1 MKRDTRTLGTT
12 GYAVSELGFG
22 GWGLGGS
29 QWRGGDDGAGRKA
42 LREAVD
48 QGITFFDTALAYGD
62 GHSER
67 LMGQVLKSEIHA
79 GRIVVATKV
88 PPLNEEWP
96 GRAGAP
102 LADVFPPRHLAAST
116 EQSLQNLGVEALP
129 LQQLHVWHD
138 AWLND
143 PEWDASHDTI
153 VRLKQE
159 GKVLHWG
166 ISIND
171 HAPETA
177 LRVLEDPIFETA
189 QVIYNIYDRSPE
201 RALFEL
207 ARTKPLG
214 VIVRVPFDEG
224 ALTGQIRSDTVFPAG
239 DWRAEYFAGDRRAE
253 AERRGK
259 ALAQLLD
266 DQVQTLPELA
276 LRFCLS
282 SPRVATV
289 IPGMRRAAHVRQNVA
304 AAVKGKLSPGMLAKL
319 EAHAWEKNW
328 YSA

>member
-1 MKRDTRTLGTT
+1 MKLHTRRLGAT
-12 GYAVSELGFG
+12 GYTVSELGLG

-29 QWRGGDDGAGRKA
+29 QWLGSDDGQGREA
-42 LREAVD
+42 LRQAVD
-48 QGITFFDTALAYGD
+48 SGITFFDTALAYGN

-67 LMGQVLKSEIHA
+67 LIGEVLKADIRA
-79 GRIVVATKV
+79 GRVVVATKV
-88 PPLNEEWP
+88 PPLNQDWP
-96 GRAGAP
+96 GKAGTP
-102 LADVFPPRHLAAST
+102 LADVFPARHLAAST
-116 EQSLQNLGVEALP
+116 GQSLKNLGVEALP
-129 LQQLHVWHD
+129 VQQLHVWHD
-138 AWLND
+138 AWLDD
-143 PEWDASHDTI
+143 PQWQASYDQI
-153 VRLKQE
+153 VRLKRE

-177 LRVLEDPIFETA
+177 LRVLADPIFETA

-201 RALFEL
+201 RALFER

-239 DWRAEYFAGDRRAE
+239 DWREEYFSGDRRAE

-259 ALAQLLD
+259 ALAEVLD
-266 DQVQTLPELA
+266 REVQTLPELA

-282 SPRVATV
+282 PPAVTTV

>member
-1 MKRDTRTLGTT
+1 VKTRALGTT
-12 GYAVSELGFG
+12 GYDVSEIGFG
-22 GWGLGGS
+22 GWGLGAD
-29 QWRGGDDGAGRKA
+29 QWRGVDDSQGRVA
-42 LREAVD
+42 VREAVD
-48 QGITFFDTALAYGD
+48 QGITFFDTALAYGN

-67 LMGQVLKSEIHA
+67 LMGQVLKDELRA

-88 PPLNEEWP
+88 PPLNDEWP
-96 GRAGAP
+96 GKASKPLGA
-102 LADVFPPRHLAAST
+102 VFPAKHLSAST
-116 EQSLQNLGVEALP
+116 EKSLRNLGVEALS

-138 AWLND
+138 AWLDD
-143 PEWDASHDTI
+143 PEWGASYDRI

-224 ALTGQIRSDTVFPAG
+224 ALTGQIRSTTVFPAG
-239 DWRAEYFAGDRRAE
+239 DWREEYFSGDRRAE
-253 AERRGK
+253 VERRGQ
-259 ALAQLLD
+259 ALARLLD
-266 DQVQTLPELA
+266 DEVKTLPELA

-282 SPRVATV
+282 SPAVSTV

-304 AAVKGKLSPGMLAKL
+304 ASEKGPLTPHMLSEL
-319 EAHAWEKNW
+319 EAHAWQKNW
-328 YSA
+328 YPA

>member
-29 QWRGGDDGAGRKA
+29 QWRGVDDGAGREA
-42 LREAVD
+42 LRAAVD

-79 GRIVVATKV
+79 GRVVVATKV

-96 GRAGAP
+96 GRAGAR
-102 LADVFPPRHLAAST
+102 LGDVFPARHLAAST

-143 PEWDASHDTI
+143 PEWEASCKGI
-153 VRLKQE
+153 VRLKRE

-189 QVIYNIYDRSPE
+189 KVIYNIYDRPPE
-201 RALFEL
+201 RALFKL
-207 ARTKPLG
+207 AKTKPLG

-224 ALTGQIRSDTVFPAG
+224 ALTGQIRADTVFPAG

-253 AERRGK
+253 VERRGK
-259 ALAQLLD
+259 ALARLLD

-282 SPRVATV
+282 SPQVSTV
-289 IPGMRRAAHVRQNVA
+289 IPGMRRAGHVRQNVVA
-304 AAVKGKLSPGMLAKL
+304 AEKGQLAPAMLSKL
-319 EAHAWEKNW
+319 EPQAWAKNW
-328 YSA
+328 YPA